1 MVTLSYLII
10 VPHPF
15 MKMLLLYGK
24 KYPRSSN
31 IFNRALRFF
40 LSVAR
45 STPLDDI
52 SWLSPN
58 TNFMKMKTVKMDSIS
73 MNEDRF

>member
-1 MVTLSYLII
+1 MEKNSQ
-10 VPHPF
+10 
-15 MKMLLLYGK
+15 
-24 KYPRSSN
+24 RSSN

-52 SWLSPN
+52 GWLTPN
-58 TNFMKMKTVKMDSIS
+58 TNFMKTKTVKMDSNS